1 MIAFAVPALFTGLSF
16 YWLKLSDRY
25 FLLRYQG
32 KSEVGLYTVASSL
45 AQPLMLVLM
54 AFRMAWPQWHYSKLE
69 DESLHKHLVARS
81 STYFISLNAAILV
94 AFGIF
99 LPLLTHVLLN
109 ERYWSVTRVTFV
121 LAVSIVL
128 YGVYFIFWVGAN
140 VAKKNRMVPVFFV
153 IASAANIALNFAFV
167 PEYGMWAAA
176 WSAVAGYA
184 ILAGTIYFYSRRY
197 YAIPYEW
204 RRLLTVAGATVLSL
218 AAVAAIGLATG
229 MTTAMPLDDLV
240 LRTALA
246 ATAFVIFPGTLAL
259 AGFFTP
265 GERRR
270 MGDAWRSLRGGGG
283 APPAAAAEE
292 VFELEEAFET
302 AEEGGTAT

>member
-1 MIAFAVPALFTGLSF
+1 
-16 YWLKLSDRY
+16 
-25 FLLRYQG
+25 
-32 KSEVGLYTVASSL
+32 
-45 AQPLMLVLM
+45 
-54 AFRMAWPQWHYSKLE
+54 
-69 DESLHKHLVARS
+69 
-81 STYFISLNAAILV
+81 
-94 AFGIF
+94 
-99 LPLLTHVLLN
+99 
-109 ERYWSVTRVTFV
+109 VTRVTFV

-153 IASAANIALNFAFV
+153 IASAVNVALNFAFV

-197 YAIPYEW
+197 YPIPYEW
-204 RRLLTVAGATVLSL
+204 RRLLTVAGATTLSL

-229 MTTAMPLDDLV
+229 LTTSMPVEDLA

-246 ATAFVIFPGTLAL
+246 STAFAIFPATLAL
-259 AGFFTP
+259 GGFYTP

-270 MGDAWRSLRGGGG
+270 LGDAWRGLRGSGREA
-283 APPAAAAEE
+283 APPEAEAEE
-292 VFELEEAFET
+292 VFELEEAFDTVED
-302 AEEGGTAT
+302 GGTPT